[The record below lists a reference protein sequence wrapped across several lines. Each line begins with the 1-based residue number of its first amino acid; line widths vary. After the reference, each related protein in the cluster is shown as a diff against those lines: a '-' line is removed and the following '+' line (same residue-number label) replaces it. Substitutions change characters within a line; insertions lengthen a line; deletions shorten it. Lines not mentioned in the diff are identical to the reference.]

1 MKLNILIM
9 IKKITRILLLL
20 LPIVAFSQDYSA
32 QWQGHFS
39 YYDIKDVSQGN
50 GKIYAAAE
58 NAIFSYDTET
68 NEIETITT
76 VNGLSGETIVAIHY
90 SDVYELLIVGYENG
104 LMEIVFDDSEEDVL
118 TIVDIFEKP
127 TIPPTDKYINHFNE
141 HDGLVYISTEYGI
154 SVYDLERLEFGD
166 TYYIGD
172 QGTQINVN
180 QTVVYNDFIYA
191 ACLGG
196 SGIKRAPLN
205 SNNLVNFEEWERVA
219 SGYFLVIGK
228 NNDNLY
234 TAKANKTFYQ
244 FEDDNTLTELVSYA
258 DEPIDL
264 RSINN
269 YLIVTTKND
278 VYVYDG
284 DFIQIAQVSTGD
296 ILDTEFTS
304 ATIDTEYLYIG
315 TTGLGLIK
323 TPLLN
328 PVTFDEILP
337 NGPLFNYAFSIK
349 ASANNLW
356 VTYGDYDLSFNPYPY
371 KQYGYSHLKNEE
383 WRNIPFDS
391 VLGARDLNTIS
402 VNPFAENHVFISSFQ
417 DGLLEVED
425 DISVVLHDQTNSGLE
440 SLVIPGN
447 PSVVS
452 VRQGGSN
459 FDRNGVLWTTTGRVE
474 RPLKSYDPSTGQW
487 QSYDFS
493 TLIQDGLNDEW
504 GHEDLVVDS
513 NGTKWFG
520 GYNYGLI
527 GYNENNSSVKLR
539 ALYTEEQN
547 MPSPIITALALDNR
561 NQIWCGTD
569 KGLRVLYNTTSFF
582 TEASISASQIII
594 LEDGV
599 AEELLFQ
606 QFITDI
612 EVDGSNNKWV
622 STLDSGL
629 FYFSSDGQETIYHF
643 TTENSALPT
652 NNVLDLSIDSA
663 NGTVYIGTEKG
674 IVSFKAGGSSATES
688 LDAAYVYPNPVRPTF
703 NITEDKVKIKDISDN
718 VNIKITD
725 IEGNLVAEA
734 ETRTNTRYKG
744 YNLEIDGGTAFWN
757 GKNLANNVVASGVYL
772 IMLSDLDTL
781 ETKVLKIMVVR

>member
-1 MKLNILIM
+1 M

-20 LPIVAFSQDYSA
+20 LPIVASSQDYSA
-32 QWQGHFS
+32 QWQGYFS
-39 YYDIKDVSQGN
+39 YSDIKNVSQGN
-50 GKIYAAAE
+50 GKIYAASE
-58 NAIFSYDTET
+58 NAIFSYDIET

-76 VNGLSGETIVAIHY
+76 VNGLSGETISKIHY
-90 SDVYELLIVGYENG
+90 SEAYELLIIGYENG
-104 LMEIVFDDSEEDVL
+104 LIEIAFDDPEEDVL
-118 TIVDIFEKP
+118 TILDIFEKP
-127 TIPPTDKYINHFNE
+127 TIPPTDKNINHFNE
-141 HDGLVYISTEYGI
+141 YDGLVYISTEYGI

-166 TYYIGD
+166 TYYIGS
-172 QGTQINVN
+172 QGTQIRIK
-180 QTVVYNDFIYA
+180 QTVVYNDYIYA
-191 ACLGG
+191 ACLDANGT
-196 SGIKRAPLN
+196 KRAPLN
-205 SNNLVNFEEWERVA
+205 SSNLVDFEEWETVA
-219 SGYFLVIGK
+219 TGNFLVIEK
-228 NNDNLY
+228 NNGNLY
-234 TAKANKTFYQ
+234 AAKFSRSFLQ
-244 FEDDNTLTELVSYA
+244 IEDDNSLTDLVVH
-258 DEPIDL
+258 DDQQIDL
-264 RSINN
+264 RSVNN
-269 YLIVTTKND
+269 YLIVTTEND
-278 VYVYDG
+278 VFVYDG
-284 DFIQIAQVSTGD
+284 NFTQIAQVSTSD
-296 ILDTEFTS
+296 DLDTEFTS
-304 ATIDTEYLYIG
+304 ATIDDEYLYIG
-315 TTGLGLIK
+315 TTDLGLIK
-323 TPLLN
+323 TPILN
-328 PVTFDEILP
+328 PVTFVEILP
-337 NGPLFNYAFSIK
+337 NGPLFNYTFSIK

-356 VTYGDYDLSFNPYPY
+356 VTYGDYDLHFNPSPLR
-371 KQYGYSHLKNEE
+371 QYGYSHLKNEE
-383 WRNIPFDS
+383 WKNIPYDS
-391 VLGARDLNTIS
+391 VLNARDLNTIS
-402 VNPFAENHVFISSFQ
+402 INPFAENHVFISSFQ

-425 DISVVLHDQTNSGLE
+425 DISIILHDQTNSGLE

-447 PSVVS
+447 SNVVS
-452 VRQGGSN
+452 IRQGGSN
-459 FDRNGVLWTTTGRVE
+459 FDSNGVLWTTTGRVE

-493 TLIQDGLNDEW
+493 TLINDGLNDEW
-504 GHEDLVVDS
+504 GHGDLVIDS

-520 GYNYGLI
+520 GYNFGLI

-547 MPSPIITALALDNR
+547 MPSTIITALALDNR
-561 NQIWCGTD
+561 NQIWFGTD

-582 TEASISASQIII
+582 TEASITASQIII

-652 NNVLDLSIDSA
+652 NNVLDLSIDSS
-663 NGTVYIGTEKG
+663 NGTVYIATEKG
-674 IVSFKAGGSSATES
+674 LVSFKAGGSSATES
-688 LDAAYVYPNPVRPTF
+688 LEDAYVYPNPVRPTF
-703 NITEDKVKIKDISDN
+703 NITQDKVKIKDISDN

-734 ETRTNTRYKG
+734 ETGTNSRYKG